1 VDEQERAKRAKKV
14 DHPVWTRDIET
25 YFTHND
31 IVHMAARGVI
41 LDSYMWVSMNY
52 PKIIGRIETKSM
64 PPGGWSDNWIARFK
78 EWAKAGWPK
87 V

>member
-1 VDEQERAKRAKKV
+1 MKKQHRKPAAKSAAP
-14 DHPVWTRDIET
+14 PVWTNDIQT
-25 YFTHND
+25 YFTHDD

-64 PPGGWSDNWIARFK
+64 PPGGWPDDRIARFR

-87 V
+87 